1 MPQIITEPV
10 VRIEERS
17 PLEREALGT
26 DKNPI
31 PVLWRA
37 HPRGSPGRMVQLFK
51 RMTARAVFRGRPG
64 SKQELW
70 GGEFWSEESSV
81 ATVEDRANGKMGEYD
96 VQPQG
101 YPKENLRPLN
111 RFSLFDTPSACCG
124 VLH

>member
-1 MPQIITEPV
+1 MVSPNLRVRFYRQNNPGLGKSHAVPQIITEPV

-51 RMTARAVFRGRPG
+51 RMTARAVFRRRPG

-70 GGEFWSEESSV
+70 GGEFWSE
-81 ATVEDRANGKMGEYD
+81 GLPL
-96 VQPQG
+96 PQ
-101 YPKENLRPLN
+101 
-111 RFSLFDTPSACCG
+111 
-124 VLH
+124 